1 MTEEKF
7 ARRQLLQTG
16 ATLLLALGAGPA
28 FAAGSRIPI
37 TVHRD
42 AACGCCGEWIKYL
55 AASGRFAPVERIEA
69 DMQAIKTSLR
79 VPSALA
85 SCHTASVRG
94 YVIEGHVPAEDI
106 LRLLQEKPVNV
117 RGLSVPGMV
126 PGSPGMEVPGISAP
140 YAVLSFDGSGRSTT
154 FSRYTGRQKPA

>member
-1 MTEEKF
+1 MTDEKL

-28 FAAGSRIPI
+28 FAAVSRIPI

-79 VPSALA
+79 VPGTLA
-85 SCHTASVRG
+85 SCHTALVQG

-106 LRLLQEKPVNV
+106 LRLLQKKPLNI

-126 PGSPGMEVPGISAP
+126 PGSPGMEVPGVSAP
-140 YAVLSFDGSGRSTT
+140 YAVVAFDGSGRSTI
-154 FSRYTGRQKPA
+154 FSRYTGRPKSA